1 MPARPPIRIASRLF
15 TPEVGA
21 AAFRLRLLAEGLV
34 AAGQP
39 VEVLT
44 TRPPAG
50 TPTPD
55 DGGLPVRRWPVLR
68 DSEGNVRGYV
78 QYLSFDV
85 PLVARLLRGPR
96 PALTISEQPPT
107 TGLAVWL
114 ASTIR
119 RTPYACY
126 AADVWSDGAVA
137 AGAPKPVLAVLRRVE
152 SFVFRHAT
160 AILSVSQDMADRV
173 RALGVADERII
184 VVPNGVDVD
193 VFSPDGDAEQADEPY
208 AVYTGTM
215 SEWQGADVF
224 VRALAR
230 TTRGRLVF
238 LGQGSDQPHLQQLAG
253 QLCPGRAEFRGVVPA
268 TEAARVIRGAR
279 VALVSIKP
287 GIGYDFAIPTK
298 IFAATGC
305 GVPVVFAGQGA
316 GAAIVDGNRL
326 GTSVRHD
333 EKAVADVL
341 QQSFAT
347 PLDDGTRAR
356 LVTWTR
362 ENASLRAN
370 ARRAADALVAAVALR

>member
-1 MPARPPIRIASRLF
+1 MF

-34 AAGQP
+34 AAGHP

-50 TPTPD
+50 TPAPD
-55 DGGLPVRRWPVLR
+55 DGGLPVSRWPVLR

-96 PALTISEQPPT
+96 PALTVSEQPPT

-119 RTPYACY
+119 RTAYACY

-137 AGAPKPVLAVLRRVE
+137 AGAPKLVLAMLRRVE
-152 SFVFRHAT
+152 SFVFRHAR

-173 RALGVADERII
+173 RALGVPDERII

-193 VFSPDGDAEQADEPY
+193 VFTPDGEAEQADEPY

-238 LGQGSDQPHLQQLAG
+238 LGQGSDQPHLQQLAE
-253 QLCPGRAEFRGVVPA
+253 QLAPGRAEFRGVVPA
-268 TEAARVIRGAR
+268 AEAARVIRGAR

-305 GVPVVFAGQGA
+305 GVPVVFAGKGA
-316 GAAIVDGNRL
+316 GAATVDGSQL

-333 EKAVADVL
+333 DQAVADVL
-341 QQSFAT
+341 QESFTT
-347 PLDDGTRAR
+347 PLDDDTRAR
-356 LVTWTR
+356 LVAWTR

-370 ARRAADALVAAVALR
+370 ARCAADALLAAVGLR